1 MEVVHRRCCGL
12 DVHKKTVVA
21 CVLIDEGTGK
31 VHKQVRTF
39 STMTADLMAL
49 ADWLG
54 SLHVTE
60 VALESTGI
68 FWRPVFNILEERC
81 TVTLVNAQHIKRVP
95 GRKTDV
101 SDSAWLADLLRHGL
115 VRASFI
121 PPKPIRDLR
130 ELTRY
135 RTSLVH
141 ERTAEVNR
149 LHKVL
154 ETANLKLA
162 AVATDVLGASGRE
175 ILAALLEGQEDP
187 AALADLAKGKLRKKL
202 PALRQALTGR
212 VQPQHR
218 LLIERILVHIDFLDE
233 SLAQL
238 WGEIERH
245 LEPFAE
251 LVELLQTIPGVGPT
265 AAATIIAEIG
275 TDMTAFASAKH
286 LASWA
291 GVCPGN
297 NESGGVKRT
306 ARITPGNH
314 WLKAVLG
321 EAAWVLVRMRDNYL
335 SAQYHRLARRRGK
348 HKALVAVMHSILVGA
363 YHILR
368 DRQPYRELGGDYFDR
383 LDAAR
388 LERYHVTRLK
398 QLGYEVTLTPKQV
411 A

>member
-1 MEVVHRRCCGL
+1 
-12 DVHKKTVVA
+12 
-21 CVLIDEGTGK
+21 
-31 VHKQVRTF
+31 
-39 STMTADLMAL
+39 
-49 ADWLG
+49 
-54 SLHVTE
+54 
-60 VALESTGI
+60 
-68 FWRPVFNILEERC
+68 
-81 TVTLVNAQHIKRVP
+81 
-95 GRKTDV
+95 
-101 SDSAWLADLLRHGL
+101 
-115 VRASFI
+115 
-121 PPKPIRDLR
+121 
-130 ELTRY
+130 
-135 RTSLVH
+135 
-141 ERTAEVNR
+141 
-149 LHKVL
+149 
-154 ETANLKLA
+154 
-162 AVATDVLGASGRE
+162 
-175 ILAALLEGQEDP
+175 LEGQEDP

-218 LLIERILVHIDFLDE
+218 RLIERILVHIDFLDE
-233 SLAQL
+233 SLAQV
-238 WGEIERH
+238 WSEIERH
-245 LEPFAE
+245 LQPFAE

-275 TDMTAFASAKH
+275 VDMSAFASAKH

-297 NESGGVKRT
+297 NESGGVKR
-306 ARITPGNH
+306 ASKITPGNH

-348 HKALVAVMHSILVGA
+348 HKAVVAVMHSILVGA

-398 QLGYEVTLTPKQV
+398 QLGYEVTLTPKHV